1 MDWIAVVV
9 QGVVALLTLC
19 GVAYGLIALWSARDF
34 ERAVRGGSGSAGF
47 APGVSILKPV
57 KGVDARMY
65 AGLVSHCVQ
74 EYAGEFELLF
84 GVSSLEDAAVREVA
98 RLRVEFPGV
107 SIRLVECKERLGA
120 SGKMSNLV
128 QMVPEARF
136 EHVIVNDSDIRVS
149 PKYLERVMAG
159 FADGGER
166 EKQIR
171 FGNGSKKGNANS
183 KGNGEDSIG
192 GEVGLVTVPYVGIAE
207 GGLWSRLEALGISTD
222 FIPGVLVARKLEGGI
237 RFGLGSTLA
246 TTKTA
251 LAKIGGFEGMVDQLA
266 DDYELG
272 ARLSAAGY
280 KVALVREVVETSVPA
295 YTLRGFC
302 EHQLRWARSTRD
314 SRRWGYVG
322 LGVTY
327 VLPWSMAAMV
337 ASGFALWSF
346 SLFSMALLVRVSVAL
361 TVGVGILRD
370 GQVLR
375 DIVWL
380 PLRDCF
386 GLFFWAWSYAGDT
399 IVWRGERFRLKRGVL
414 EKQGRQGIED
424 RG

>member
-1 MDWIAVVV
+1 MDWIVVVV

-34 ERAVRGGSGSAGF
+34 ERATQGSVERGF

-74 EYAGEFELLF
+74 EYSGEFELVF

-98 RLRVEFPGV
+98 RLRVEYPEV

-120 SGKMSNLV
+120 NGKMSNLA
-128 QMVPEARF
+128 QMLPEARF

-149 PKYLERVMAG
+149 PKYLMRVMAG
-159 FADGGER
+159 FAEGGL
-166 EKQIR
+166 EKRIPG
-171 FGNGSKKGNANS
+171 GNGRKGSQGKNDA
-183 KGNGEDSIG
+183 ERP
-192 GEVGLVTVPYVGIAE
+192 VGLVTVPYVGRAE

-222 FIPGVLVARKLEGGI
+222 FMAGVLTARKLEGGI

-251 LAKIGGFEGMVDQLA
+251 LAAIGGFEAMVDQLA
-266 DDYELG
+266 DDYEMG

-280 KVALVREVVETSVPA
+280 RVELVREVVETTVPK

-327 VLPWSMAAMV
+327 VLPWAMAAMV
-337 ASGFALWSF
+337 ASGFAL
-346 SLFSMALLVRVSVAL
+346 VV
-361 TVGVGILRD
+361 
-370 GQVLR
+370 VLA
-375 DIVWL
+375 VQH
-380 PLRDCF
+380 
-386 GLFFWAWSYAGDT
+386 GAAGA
-399 IVWRGERFRLKRGVL
+399 GERGAGGGRGDSARWAGAARSCGCCRCGIALGCSSGRGAMRGIRLFGGGSGFGCGGECWRSSV
-414 EKQGRQGIED
+414 
-424 RG
+424 

>member
-1 MDWIAVVV
+1 MPYPLLSNYTGGMDWIVVAV
-9 QGVVALLTLC
+9 QGGLALITLC

-34 ERAVRGGSGSAGF
+34 ERSARGGDVGEAL
-47 APGVSILKPV
+47 GVSILKPV
-57 KGVDARMY
+57 KGVDARMF

-74 EYAGEFELLF
+74 EYAGEFELVF

-107 SIRLVECKERLGA
+107 SIRLVECKERLGT

-128 QMVPEARF
+128 QMLPAAKF

-159 FADGGER
+159 FGDER
-166 EKQIR
+166 
-171 FGNGSKKGNANS
+171 
-183 KGNGEDSIG
+183 
-192 GEVGLVTVPYVGIAE
+192 VGLVTVPYFGWAE
-207 GGLWSRLEALGISTD
+207 GGLWSKLEALGIATD
-222 FIPGVLVARKLEGGI
+222 FMPGVLVARKLEGGI

-251 LAKIGGFEGMVDQLA
+251 LAAIGGFEGMVDQLA

-280 KVALVREVVETSVPA
+280 RVALVREVVETTVPR

-314 SRRWGYVG
+314 SRRWGYLG
-322 LGVTY
+322 LAVTY
-327 VLPWSMAAMV
+327 VLPWSMMAMV

-361 TVGVGILRD
+361 MVGVGILRD

-386 GLFFWAWSYAGDT
+386 GLFFWAWSYAGDE
-399 IVWRGERFRLKRGVL
+399 IVWRGERFRLRRGVL
-414 EKQGRQGIED
+414 EKQG
-424 RG
+424 

>member
-9 QGVVALLTLC
+9 QGALALLTLC

-34 ERAVRGGSGSAGF
+34 ERSSRGGVGGVAF

-65 AGLVSHCVQ
+65 AGLVSHCLQ
-74 EYAGEFELLF
+74 EYAGEFELVF

-98 RLRVEFPGV
+98 RLRVEYPGV
-107 SIRLVECKERLGA
+107 NIRLVECRERLGT

-128 QMVPEARF
+128 QMLPEARF
-136 EHVIVNDSDIRVS
+136 EYVIVNDSDIRVS
-149 PKYLERVMAG
+149 PRYLTRVMAG
-159 FADGGER
+159 FGGQGLEKQIPGGNDRKKSKDGGE
-166 EKQIR
+166 
-171 FGNGSKKGNANS
+171 
-183 KGNGEDSIG
+183 
-192 GEVGLVTVPYVGIAE
+192 EVGLVTVPYVGWAE
-207 GGLWSRLEALGISTD
+207 GGLWSRLEALGIATD
-222 FIPGVLVARKLEGGI
+222 FMPGVLVARKLEGGI

-251 LAKIGGFEGMVDQLA
+251 LAAIGGFEAMVDQLA

-280 KVALVREVVETSVPA
+280 RVELVREVVETTVPA

-322 LGVTY
+322 VAVTF

-375 DIVWL
+375 DMIWL

-399 IVWRGERFRLKRGVL
+399 IVWRGERFRLRRGVL
-414 EKQGRQGIED
+414 EKQGIGD
-424 RG
+424 RV

>member
-9 QGVVALLTLC
+9 QGVLALLTLS

-34 ERAVRGGSGSAGF
+34 ERAASGPVRAVSEGF

-57 KGVDARMY
+57 KGVDPRMY
-65 AGLVSHCVQ
+65 AGLVSHCMQ
-74 EYAGEFELLF
+74 KYAGEFELLF
-84 GVSSLEDAAVREVA
+84 GVSSLEDAAVREIA
-98 RLRVEFPGV
+98 RLRVEWPAV

-120 SGKMSNLV
+120 NGKMSNLV
-128 QMVPEARF
+128 QMLPEARF
-136 EHVIVNDSDIRVS
+136 EHVIVNDSDICVS
-149 PKYLERVMAG
+149 PQYLQRVMAG
-159 FADGGER
+159 FVD
-166 EKQIR
+166 EK
-171 FGNGSKKGNANS
+171 
-183 KGNGEDSIG
+183 
-192 GEVGLVTVPYVGIAE
+192 VGLVTVPYVGRAE
-207 GGLWSRLEALGISTD
+207 GTLWSKLEALGISTD
-222 FIPGVLVARKLEGGI
+222 FMPGVLVARKLEGGI

-251 LAKIGGFEGMVDQLA
+251 LAKMGGFEALVDQLA

-272 ARLSAAGY
+272 ARLSAVGY
-280 KVALVREVVETSVPA
+280 KVALVREVVETTVPA

-322 LGVTY
+322 LGITY

-375 DIVWL
+375 DMVWL

-414 EKQGRQGIED
+414 EKV
-424 RG
+424 

>member
-1 MDWIAVVV
+1 
-9 QGVVALLTLC
+9 
-19 GVAYGLIALWSARDF
+19 
-34 ERAVRGGSGSAGF
+34 
-47 APGVSILKPV
+47 
-57 KGVDARMY
+57 
-65 AGLVSHCVQ
+65 
-74 EYAGEFELLF
+74 
-84 GVSSLEDAAVREVA
+84 
-98 RLRVEFPGV
+98 
-107 SIRLVECKERLGA
+107 
-120 SGKMSNLV
+120 
-128 QMVPEARF
+128 
-136 EHVIVNDSDIRVS
+136 
-149 PKYLERVMAG
+149 VMAG
-159 FADGGER
+159 FGDER
-166 EKQIR
+166 
-171 FGNGSKKGNANS
+171 
-183 KGNGEDSIG
+183 
-192 GEVGLVTVPYVGIAE
+192 VGLVTVPYVGWAE
-207 GGLWSRLEALGISTD
+207 GGVWSKLEALGISTD
-222 FIPGVLVARKLEGGI
+222 FMPGVLVARKLEGGI

-251 LAKIGGFEGMVDQLA
+251 LAAIGGFEGMVDQLA

-280 KVALVREVVETSVPA
+280 RVALVREVVETTVPA

-327 VLPWSMAAMV
+327 VLPWSLMAMV

-380 PLRDCF
+380 PVRDCF
-386 GLFFWAWSYAGDT
+386 GLFFWAWSYAGDE
-399 IVWRGERFRLKRGVL
+399 IVWRGERFRLRRGVL
-414 EKQGRQGIED
+414 EKQGIGD
-424 RG
+424 RV

>member
-1 MDWIAVVV
+1 MEWIVVV
-9 QGVVALLTLC
+9 VESVLALLTLC

-34 ERAVRGGSGSAGF
+34 ERSARGGIVGAGE
-47 APGVSILKPV
+47 AVGVSILKPV

-74 EYAGEFELLF
+74 DYAGEFELVF

-98 RLRVEFPGV
+98 RLRVEYPGV

-128 QMVPEARF
+128 QMLPEARF
-136 EHVIVNDSDIRVS
+136 AHVIVNDSDIRVS

-159 FADGGER
+159 FGDEL
-166 EKQIR
+166 
-171 FGNGSKKGNANS
+171 
-183 KGNGEDSIG
+183 
-192 GEVGLVTVPYVGIAE
+192 VGLVTVPYVGWAV
-207 GGLWSRLEALGISTD
+207 GGVWSKLEALGISTD
-222 FIPGVLVARKLEGGI
+222 FMPGVLVARKLEGGI

-251 LAKIGGFEGMVDQLA
+251 LAAIGGFESMVDQLA

-280 KVALVREVVETSVPA
+280 RVALVREVVETTVPA

-327 VLPWSMAAMV
+327 ALPWSLMAMV

-380 PLRDCF
+380 PVRDCF
-386 GLFFWAWSYAGDT
+386 GLFFWAWSYAGDE
-399 IVWRGERFRLKRGVL
+399 IVWRGERFRLRRGVL
-414 EKQGRQGIED
+414 EKQGIGD
-424 RG
+424 RV